1 MHLITRSLYPLTNI
15 PSVPG
20 TTILLLVSKS
30 WPFLDSRCK
39 WDHTV
44 FVFHYLPFLASQV
57 ALVVKNLL
65 ASAGDKRDVDL
76 IPGLGRSPGGGHDN
90 LLQYSCLE
98 IPWTEEPGGLW
109 FIGSQ
114 RVGYN
119 WSNLACT
126 HLTFLVSLPSRSIY
140 IVARGTI
147 FPFWCPNNILVCVC
161 V

>member
-1 MHLITRSLYPLTNI
+1 MRSYSI
-15 PSVPG
+15 
-20 TTILLLVSKS
+20 
-30 WPFLDSRCK
+30 
-39 WDHTV
+39 
-44 FVFHYLPFLASQV
+44 VFHYLPFLASQV

-119 WSNLACT
+119 
-126 HLTFLVSLPSRSIY
+126 
-140 IVARGTI
+140 
-147 FPFWCPNNILVCVC
+147 
-161 V
+161 